1 MSTVNRSSGT
11 GRSRDAAG
19 TTGTG
24 TRRQT
29 GAGSASGRAAS
40 SRTSSARA
48 TSTTRQASG
57 GGSSAVRRQT
67 STGSTAR
74 RQTSSGRVS
83 ASRSTSS
90 YRSPRRRRRDPN
102 YRVIA
107 IVGVIL
113 MIVIVS
119 VVYGMQSS
127 GRHKPIQQETET
139 ETVTEVPETELEK
152 EVSVD
157 GISIT
162 GMSREEA
169 RQTLIDHYPWA
180 MKAQYQ
186 DDTYEI
192 TNLMTVKIDGL
203 LDEIYSSEPK
213 NIYTLD
219 TSGLDT
225 AVDQEIE
232 SMKARWNKAAK
243 NGSISSYDA
252 SSDSFTFAG
261 EQTGIAINE
270 EQLKSDIQSALSAK
284 QFDKVITVSASE
296 VQPEYST
303 AAAKQKY
310 KTIGT
315 YTTNTTSNS
324 KRNTNIRLAAAALNG
339 TIVGPGQEVSF
350 NDTVGQRTEAKGY
363 QGAAAYNNGEVV
375 QEIGGG
381 VCQVSTTL
389 YNAALKAGMKIS
401 MRRSHTFEPSYV
413 TPGMDATVSWG
424 GPDFRFINTSS
435 SAIGIK
441 ASYSNQTVTVS
452 IYGVPVLEDGVTYSL
467 EATKTETFDLPE
479 PQYEEDQT
487 LQPGQE
493 VVKSKGTQGSR
504 WQVKLV
510 VKKDGQV
517 ISSEVDHTATYKGH
531 NPVIRRNTS
540 GVVIGGETESAA
552 ESTSQTTETTAAAET
567 SEGEVGPGVAPTTA
581 PTAPAAPAAPATT
594 AAETPVSEPAVNP
607 DHQSAADGMVA
618 PKPAD

>member
-57 GGSSAVRRQT
+57 GGSSAARRQT
-67 STGSTAR
+67 STGSAAR

-102 YRVIA
+102 YGVIA

-219 TSGLDT
+219 ASGLDT

-452 IYGVPVLEDGVTYSL
+452 IYGVPVLEDGMTYSL

-567 SEGEVGPGVAPTTA
+567 TEGEVGPGVAPTT
-581 PTAPAAPAAPATT
+581 APAAPATT
-594 AAETPVSEPAVNP
+594 AAETPVSEPAASP
-607 DHQSAADGMVA
+607 DRQPADDGIVA

>member
-57 GGSSAVRRQT
+57 GGSSAARRLT

-102 YRVIA
+102 YGVIA

-219 TSGLDT
+219 ASGLDT

-324 KRNTNIRLAAAALNG
+324 KRNTNVRLAAEALNG

-540 GVVIGGETESAA
+540 GVVIGGETESAV
-552 ESTSQTTETTAAAET
+552 ESTSQTTETTAVAET
-567 SEGEVGPGVAPTTA
+567 TEGEVGPGVAPTT
-581 PTAPAAPAAPATT
+581 APAAPATT
-594 AAETPVSEPAVNP
+594 AAETPVSEPAASP
-607 DHQSAADGMVA
+607 DRQPADDGIVA

>member
-57 GGSSAVRRQT
+57 GGSSAARRQT
-67 STGSTAR
+67 STGSAAR

-102 YRVIA
+102 YGVIA

-169 RQTLIDHYPWA
+169 RQTLIDHYPWT

-219 TSGLDT
+219 ASGLDT

-324 KRNTNIRLAAAALNG
+324 KRNTNIRLAAEALNG

-540 GVVIGGETESAA
+540 GVVIGGETESAV

-567 SEGEVGPGVAPTTA
+567 TEGEVGPGVVPTT
-581 PTAPAAPAAPATT
+581 APAAPATT
-594 AAETPVSEPAVNP
+594 AAETPVSEPAASP
-607 DHQSAADGMVA
+607 DRQPADDGIVA

>member
-19 TTGTG
+19 ITGTG

-29 GAGSASGRAAS
+29 GAGSTSGRAAS
-40 SRTSSARA
+40 SRTSSERA

-57 GGSSAVRRQT
+57 GGSSAARRQT
-67 STGSTAR
+67 STGSAAR

-102 YRVIA
+102 YGVIA

-169 RQTLIDHYPWA
+169 RQTLSDHYPWA

-192 TNLMTVKIDGL
+192 TNLMTVKIDSL

-219 TSGLDT
+219 ASGLDT

-567 SEGEVGPGVAPTTA
+567 TEGEVGPGVVPTT
-581 PTAPAAPAAPATT
+581 APAAPATT

-607 DHQSAADGMVA
+607 DHQSAADGIVA

>member
-57 GGSSAVRRQT
+57 GGSSAARRQT
-67 STGSTAR
+67 STGSAAR

-102 YRVIA
+102 YGVIA

-552 ESTSQTTETTAAAET
+552 ESTSQTTETTASAET
-567 SEGEVGPGVAPTTA
+567 TEGEVGPGVAPTT
-581 PTAPAAPAAPATT
+581 APAAPATT

-607 DHQSAADGMVA
+607 DRQPADDGMVA

>member
-57 GGSSAVRRQT
+57 GGSSAARRQT
-67 STGSTAR
+67 STGSAAR

-83 ASRSTSS
+83 ASRNTSS

-102 YRVIA
+102 YGVIA

-552 ESTSQTTETTAAAET
+552 ESTSQTTETTASAET
-567 SEGEVGPGVAPTTA
+567 TEGEVGPGVAPTT
-581 PTAPAAPAAPATT
+581 APAAPATT

-607 DHQSAADGMVA
+607 DRQSAADGIVA

>member
-29 GAGSASGRAAS
+29 GAGSTSGRAAS
-40 SRTSSARA
+40 SRTSSERA

-57 GGSSAVRRQT
+57 GGSSAARRQT

-102 YRVIA
+102 YGVIA

-219 TSGLDT
+219 ASGLDT

-324 KRNTNIRLAAAALNG
+324 KRNTNVRLAAEALNG

-540 GVVIGGETESAA
+540 GVVIGGETESAV
-552 ESTSQTTETTAAAET
+552 ESTSQTTETTAVAET
-567 SEGEVGPGVAPTTA
+567 TEGEVGPGVAPTTA
-581 PTAPAAPAAPATT
+581 PAAPATT
-594 AAETPVSEPAVNP
+594 VAETPVSEPAASP
-607 DHQSAADGMVA
+607 DRQPADDGIVA

>member
-57 GGSSAVRRQT
+57 GGSSAARRQT
-67 STGSTAR
+67 STGSAAR

-102 YRVIA
+102 YGVIA

-552 ESTSQTTETTAAAET
+552 ESTSQTMETTAAAET
-567 SEGEVGPGVAPTTA
+567 TEGEVGPGVAPTT
-581 PTAPAAPAAPATT
+581 APAAPATT

-607 DHQSAADGMVA
+607 DHQSAADGIVA

>member
-57 GGSSAVRRQT
+57 GGSSAARRQT
-67 STGSTAR
+67 STGSAAR

-102 YRVIA
+102 YGVIA

-552 ESTSQTTETTAAAET
+552 ESTSQTTETTASAET
-567 SEGEVGPGVAPTTA
+567 TEGEVGPGVAPTT
-581 PTAPAAPAAPATT
+581 APAAPATT

-618 PKPAD
+618 SKPAD

>member
-29 GAGSASGRAAS
+29 GAGSASGRTTS
-40 SRTSSARA
+40 SRTSSART

-57 GGSSAVRRQT
+57 GGSSAARRQT
-67 STGSTAR
+67 STGSAAR

-102 YRVIA
+102 YGVIA

-127 GRHKPIQQETET
+127 GRHKPIQQKTET

-381 VCQVSTTL
+381 VYQVSTTL

-567 SEGEVGPGVAPTTA
+567 TEGEVGPGVVPTT
-581 PTAPAAPAAPATT
+581 APAAPATT

>member
-29 GAGSASGRAAS
+29 GAGSTSGRAAS

-57 GGSSAVRRQT
+57 GGSSAARRQT

-102 YRVIA
+102 YGVIA

-192 TNLMTVKIDGL
+192 TNLITVKIDGL

-219 TSGLDT
+219 ASGLDT

-324 KRNTNIRLAAAALNG
+324 KRNTNIRLAAEALNG

-567 SEGEVGPGVAPTTA
+567 TEGEIGPGVAPTT
-581 PTAPAAPAAPATT
+581 APAAPATT
-594 AAETPVSEPAVNP
+594 AAETPVSEPAASP
-607 DHQSAADGMVA
+607 DRQPADDGIVA

>member
-57 GGSSAVRRQT
+57 GGSSAARRQT

-74 RQTSSGRVS
+74 RQTSSGHVS

-102 YRVIA
+102 YGVIA

-219 TSGLDT
+219 ASGLDT

-324 KRNTNIRLAAAALNG
+324 KRNTNIRLAAEALNG

-479 PQYEEDQT
+479 PHYEEDQT

-517 ISSEVDHTATYKGH
+517 ISNEVDHTATYKGH

-567 SEGEVGPGVAPTTA
+567 TEGEVGPGVAPAT
-581 PTAPAAPAAPATT
+581 APAAPATT
-594 AAETPVSEPAVNP
+594 AAETPVSEPAVSP
-607 DHQSAADGMVA
+607 DRQPADDGIVA

>member
-57 GGSSAVRRQT
+57 GGSSAARRQT

-83 ASRSTSS
+83 ASRNTSS

-102 YRVIA
+102 YGVIA

-552 ESTSQTTETTAAAET
+552 ESTSQTTETTASAET
-567 SEGEVGPGVAPTTA
+567 TEGEVGPGVAPTT
-581 PTAPAAPAAPATT
+581 APAAPATT

-607 DHQSAADGMVA
+607 DRQPADDGMVA

>member
-24 TRRQT
+24 ARRQT

-57 GGSSAVRRQT
+57 GGSSTARRQT
-67 STGSTAR
+67 STGSAAR

-90 YRSPRRRRRDPN
+90 YRSPRRRRRDPK
-102 YRVIA
+102 YGVIA

-113 MIVIVS
+113 MIVIAS

-127 GRHKPIQQETET
+127 GRHKLIQQETET

-169 RQTLIDHYPWA
+169 RQTLIDHYPWT

-567 SEGEVGPGVAPTTA
+567 TEGEVGPGVVPTT
-581 PTAPAAPAAPATT
+581 APAAPATT

-607 DHQSAADGMVA
+607 DHQSAADGIVA

>member
-1 MSTVNRSSGT
+1 
-11 GRSRDAAG
+11 
-19 TTGTG
+19 
-24 TRRQT
+24 
-29 GAGSASGRAAS
+29 
-40 SRTSSARA
+40 
-48 TSTTRQASG
+48 
-57 GGSSAVRRQT
+57 
-67 STGSTAR
+67 
-74 RQTSSGRVS
+74 
-83 ASRSTSS
+83 
-90 YRSPRRRRRDPN
+90 
-102 YRVIA
+102 
-107 IVGVIL
+107 
-113 MIVIVS
+113 
-119 VVYGMQSS
+119 
-127 GRHKPIQQETET
+127 
-139 ETVTEVPETELEK
+139 
-152 EVSVD
+152 
-157 GISIT
+157 
-162 GMSREEA
+162 
-169 RQTLIDHYPWA
+169 
-180 MKAQYQ
+180 
-186 DDTYEI
+186 
-192 TNLMTVKIDGL
+192 
-203 LDEIYSSEPK
+203 
-213 NIYTLD
+213 
-219 TSGLDT
+219 
-225 AVDQEIE
+225 
-232 SMKARWNKAAK
+232 MKARWNKAAK

-324 KRNTNIRLAAAALNG
+324 KRNTNIRLAAEALNG

-479 PQYEEDQT
+479 PHYEEDQT

-517 ISSEVDHTATYKGH
+517 ISNEVDHTATYKGH

-567 SEGEVGPGVAPTTA
+567 TEGEVGPGVAPAT
-581 PTAPAAPAAPATT
+581 APAAPATT
-594 AAETPVSEPAVNP
+594 AAETPVSEPAVSP
-607 DHQSAADGMVA
+607 DRQPADDGIVA

>member
-11 GRSRDAAG
+11 GRSRGAAG

-29 GAGSASGRAAS
+29 GAGSTSGRSSSSRAVSGRTTTASGR
-40 SRTSSARA
+40 T
-48 TSTTRQASG
+48 SG
-57 GGSSAVRRQT
+57 GT
-67 STGSTAR
+67 STAR
-74 RQTSSGRVS
+74 RQTSAGSASTTRRQTSSGRTTS
-83 ASRSTSS
+83 SRSSSS
-90 YRSPRRRRRDPN
+90 YRSPRHHRRGPN
-102 YRVIA
+102 YGIIA

-119 VVYGMQSS
+119 VVYGMQS
-127 GRHKPIQQETET
+127 GGKHKPIEQETST
-139 ETVTEVPETELEK
+139 EATTEAPETELEK

-162 GMSREEA
+162 GLSREEA

-192 TNLMTVKIDGL
+192 NDLMAVKIDAL
-203 LDEIYSSEPK
+203 LDEIYSGEPK
-213 NIYTLD
+213 SIYTLD

-225 AVDQEIE
+225 SIEQEIE

-243 NGSISSYDA
+243 NGSISAYDA

-261 EQTGIAINE
+261 EQTGIAIDE
-270 EQLKSDIQSALSAK
+270 EQLKSDIQAALSAK

-303 AAAKQKY
+303 ATAKQKY

-324 KRNTNIRLAAAALNG
+324 KRNTNIRLAAQALNG

-517 ISSEVDHTATYKGH
+517 VSSEVDHTATYKGH

-540 GVVIGGETESAA
+540 GVVIGGETESVS
-552 ESTSQTTETTAAAET
+552 ESTAQNTETTAAET
-567 SEGEVGPGVAPTTA
+567 TEGEVGPGVTPTTA
-581 PTAPAAPAAPATT
+581 ATT
-594 AAETPVSEPAVNP
+594 AAETTVSETVVSP
-607 DHQSAADGMVA
+607 DNQSTDGELVT

>member
-1 MSTVNRSSGT
+1 M
-11 GRSRDAAG
+11 
-19 TTGTG
+19 
-24 TRRQT
+24 
-29 GAGSASGRAAS
+29 
-40 SRTSSARA
+40 
-48 TSTTRQASG
+48 
-57 GGSSAVRRQT
+57 
-67 STGSTAR
+67 
-74 RQTSSGRVS
+74 
-83 ASRSTSS
+83 
-90 YRSPRRRRRDPN
+90 
-102 YRVIA
+102 IA

-324 KRNTNIRLAAAALNG
+324 KRNTNIRLAAEALNG

-567 SEGEVGPGVAPTTA
+567 TEGEVGPGVAP

-594 AAETPVSEPAVNP
+594 AAETPVSEPAASP
-607 DHQSAADGMVA
+607 DRQPADDGIVA

>member
-57 GGSSAVRRQT
+57 GGSSAARRLT

-102 YRVIA
+102 YGVIA

-219 TSGLDT
+219 ASGLDT

-324 KRNTNIRLAAAALNG
+324 KRNTNVRLAAEALNG

-540 GVVIGGETESAA
+540 GVVIGGETESAV

-567 SEGEVGPGVAPTTA
+567 TEGEVGPGVAPAT
-581 PTAPAAPAAPATT
+581 APAAPATT
-594 AAETPVSEPAVNP
+594 AAETPVSEPAASP
-607 DHQSAADGMVA
+607 DRQPADDGIVA

>member
-57 GGSSAVRRQT
+57 GGSSAARRQT

-102 YRVIA
+102 YGVIA

-169 RQTLIDHYPWA
+169 RQTLIDHYPWT

-219 TSGLDT
+219 ASGLDT

-324 KRNTNIRLAAAALNG
+324 KRNTNIRLAAEALNG

-567 SEGEVGPGVAPTTA
+567 TEGEVGPGVAPTT
-581 PTAPAAPAAPATT
+581 APAAPATT
-594 AAETPVSEPAVNP
+594 AAETPVSEPAASP
-607 DHQSAADGMVA
+607 DRQPADDGIVA

>member
-40 SRTSSARA
+40 SRTSSERA

-57 GGSSAVRRQT
+57 GGSSAARRQT

-74 RQTSSGRVS
+74 RQTSSGHVS

-102 YRVIA
+102 YGVIA

-219 TSGLDT
+219 ASGLDT

-324 KRNTNIRLAAAALNG
+324 KRNTNIRLAAEALNG

-567 SEGEVGPGVAPTTA
+567 TEGEVGPGVVPTT
-581 PTAPAAPAAPATT
+581 APAAPATT
-594 AAETPVSEPAVNP
+594 AAETPVSEPAASP
-607 DHQSAADGMVA
+607 DRQPADDGIVA

>member
-57 GGSSAVRRQT
+57 GGSSAARRQT

-102 YRVIA
+102 YGVIA

-225 AVDQEIE
+225 AIDQEIE

-270 EQLKSDIQSALSAK
+270 EQLKSDIQSELSAK

-552 ESTSQTTETTAAAET
+552 ESTSQTTETTTAAET
-567 SEGEVGPGVAPTTA
+567 TEGEVGPGVAP
-581 PTAPAAPAAPATT
+581 PTAPAAPATT

-607 DHQSAADGMVA
+607 DRQPADDGMVA

>member
-40 SRTSSARA
+40 SRTSSERA

-57 GGSSAVRRQT
+57 GGSSAARRQT

-102 YRVIA
+102 YGVIA

-219 TSGLDT
+219 VSGLDT

-261 EQTGIAINE
+261 ERTGIAINE

-324 KRNTNIRLAAAALNG
+324 KRNTNVRLAAEALNG

-479 PQYEEDQT
+479 PQYEEDKT

-567 SEGEVGPGVAPTTA
+567 TEGEVGPGVAPAT
-581 PTAPAAPAAPATT
+581 APAAPATT
-594 AAETPVSEPAVNP
+594 AAETPVSEPAASP
-607 DHQSAADGMVA
+607 DRQPADDGIVA

>member
-29 GAGSASGRAAS
+29 GAGSTSGRAAS

-48 TSTTRQASG
+48 SSTARQASG
-57 GGSSAVRRQT
+57 GGSSAARRQT
-67 STGSTAR
+67 STRSTAR

-102 YRVIA
+102 YGVIA
-107 IVGVIL
+107 IVGAIL

-567 SEGEVGPGVAPTTA
+567 TEGEVGPGVVPTT
-581 PTAPAAPAAPATT
+581 APAAPATT
-594 AAETPVSEPAVNP
+594 AAETPVSEPAASP
-607 DHQSAADGMVA
+607 DRQPADDGMVA

>member
-57 GGSSAVRRQT
+57 GGSSAARRQT

-102 YRVIA
+102 YGVIA

-219 TSGLDT
+219 ASGLDT

-324 KRNTNIRLAAAALNG
+324 KRNTNVRLAAEALNG

-540 GVVIGGETESAA
+540 GVVIGGETESAV

-567 SEGEVGPGVAPTTA
+567 TEGEVGPGVAPTTA
-581 PTAPAAPAAPATT
+581 PAAPATT
-594 AAETPVSEPAVNP
+594 VAETPVSEPAASP
-607 DHQSAADGMVA
+607 DRQPADDGIVA

>member
-29 GAGSASGRAAS
+29 GAGSTSGRAAS

-48 TSTTRQASG
+48 SSTARQASG
-57 GGSSAVRRQT
+57 GGSSAARRQT

-102 YRVIA
+102 YGVIA

-540 GVVIGGETESAA
+540 GVVIGGETESAV

-567 SEGEVGPGVAPTTA
+567 TEGEVGPGVVPTT
-581 PTAPAAPAAPATT
+581 APAAPATT
-594 AAETPVSEPAVNP
+594 AAETPVSEPAASP
-607 DHQSAADGMVA
+607 DRQPADGIVA

>member
-48 TSTTRQASG
+48 SSTARQASG
-57 GGSSAVRRQT
+57 GGSSAARRQT
-67 STGSTAR
+67 STGSAAR

-83 ASRSTSS
+83 ASRNTSS

-102 YRVIA
+102 YGVIA

-552 ESTSQTTETTAAAET
+552 ESTSQTTETTASAET
-567 SEGEVGPGVAPTTA
+567 TEGEVGPGVAPTT
-581 PTAPAAPAAPATT
+581 APAAPATT

-607 DHQSAADGMVA
+607 DRQSAADGMVA

>member
-29 GAGSASGRAAS
+29 GVGSASGRAASSRTS

-57 GGSSAVRRQT
+57 GGSSTARRQT
-67 STGSTAR
+67 STGSAAR

-90 YRSPRRRRRDPN
+90 YRSPRRRRRDPK
-102 YRVIA
+102 YGVIA

-113 MIVIVS
+113 MIVIAS

-127 GRHKPIQQETET
+127 GRHKLIQQETEM

-270 EQLKSDIQSALSAK
+270 EQLKSDIQSALSARK
-284 QFDKVITVSASE
+284 FDKVITVSASE

-552 ESTSQTTETTAAAET
+552 ESTSQTTETTAATET
-567 SEGEVGPGVAPTTA
+567 TEGEVGPGVAPTT
-581 PTAPAAPAAPATT
+581 APAAPATT
-594 AAETPVSEPAVNP
+594 AAETPVSEPAASP
-607 DHQSAADGMVA
+607 DRQPADDGMVA

>member
-40 SRTSSARA
+40 SRTSSERA

-57 GGSSAVRRQT
+57 GGSSAARRQT

-102 YRVIA
+102 YGVIA

-219 TSGLDT
+219 ASGLDT

-324 KRNTNIRLAAAALNG
+324 KRNTNIRLAAEALNG

-567 SEGEVGPGVAPTTA
+567 TEGEVGPGVAPTT
-581 PTAPAAPAAPATT
+581 APAAPATT
-594 AAETPVSEPAVNP
+594 AAETPVSEPAASP
-607 DHQSAADGMVA
+607 DRQPADDGIVA

>member
-57 GGSSAVRRQT
+57 GGSSAARRQT

-102 YRVIA
+102 YGVIA

-169 RQTLIDHYPWA
+169 RQTLIDHYPWT

-219 TSGLDT
+219 ASGLDT

-324 KRNTNIRLAAAALNG
+324 KRNTNIRLAAEALNG

-540 GVVIGGETESAA
+540 GVVIGGETESTV

-567 SEGEVGPGVAPTTA
+567 TEGEVGPGVAPTT
-581 PTAPAAPAAPATT
+581 APAAPATT
-594 AAETPVSEPAVNP
+594 AAETPVSEPAASP
-607 DHQSAADGMVA
+607 DRQPADDGIVA

>member
-1 MSTVNRSSGT
+1 M
-11 GRSRDAAG
+11 
-19 TTGTG
+19 
-24 TRRQT
+24 
-29 GAGSASGRAAS
+29 
-40 SRTSSARA
+40 
-48 TSTTRQASG
+48 
-57 GGSSAVRRQT
+57 
-67 STGSTAR
+67 
-74 RQTSSGRVS
+74 
-83 ASRSTSS
+83 
-90 YRSPRRRRRDPN
+90 
-102 YRVIA
+102 IA

-203 LDEIYSSEPK
+203 LDEIYSSETK

-219 TSGLDT
+219 VSGLDT

-567 SEGEVGPGVAPTTA
+567 TEGEVGPGVAPTTA
-581 PTAPAAPAAPATT
+581 PTAPAAPATT
-594 AAETPVSEPAVNP
+594 AAETPVSEPAASP
-607 DHQSAADGMVA
+607 DRQPSDDGMVA

>member
-57 GGSSAVRRQT
+57 GGSSAARHQT
-67 STGSTAR
+67 STGSAAR

-102 YRVIA
+102 YGVIA

-169 RQTLIDHYPWA
+169 RQTLIDHYPWT

-219 TSGLDT
+219 ASGLDT

-540 GVVIGGETESAA
+540 GVVIGGETESAV

-567 SEGEVGPGVAPTTA
+567 TEGEVGPGVAPTT
-581 PTAPAAPAAPATT
+581 APAAPATT
-594 AAETPVSEPAVNP
+594 AAETPVSEPAASP
-607 DHQSAADGMVA
+607 DRQPADDGIVA

>member
-57 GGSSAVRRQT
+57 GGSSAARRQT

-102 YRVIA
+102 YGVIA

-119 VVYGMQSS
+119 VFYGMQSS

-424 GPDFRFINTSS
+424 GPDFRFIKTSS

-567 SEGEVGPGVAPTTA
+567 TEGEVGPGVAPTTA
-581 PTAPAAPAAPATT
+581 PTAPAAPATT
-594 AAETPVSEPAVNP
+594 AAETPVSEPAASP
-607 DHQSAADGMVA
+607 DRQPADDGIVV

>member
-24 TRRQT
+24 TRSQT

-57 GGSSAVRRQT
+57 GGSSAARRQT
-67 STGSTAR
+67 STGSAAR

-102 YRVIA
+102 YGVIA

-552 ESTSQTTETTAAAET
+552 ESTSQTTETTASAET
-567 SEGEVGPGVAPTTA
+567 TEGEVGPGVAPTT
-581 PTAPAAPAAPATT
+581 APAAPATT

-607 DHQSAADGMVA
+607 DRQPADDGMVA

>member
-24 TRRQT
+24 ARRQT

-57 GGSSAVRRQT
+57 GGSSTARRQT
-67 STGSTAR
+67 STGSAAR

-102 YRVIA
+102 YGVIA

-169 RQTLIDHYPWA
+169 RQTLIDHYPWT

-219 TSGLDT
+219 ASGLDT

-324 KRNTNIRLAAAALNG
+324 KRNTNIRLAAEALNG

-567 SEGEVGPGVAPTTA
+567 TEGEVGPGVAPTT
-581 PTAPAAPAAPATT
+581 APAAPATT
-594 AAETPVSEPAVNP
+594 AAETPVSEPAASP
-607 DHQSAADGMVA
+607 DRQPADDGIVA

>member
-57 GGSSAVRRQT
+57 GGSSAARRQT

-102 YRVIA
+102 YGVIA

-219 TSGLDT
+219 ASGLDT

-479 PQYEEDQT
+479 PHYEEDQT

-567 SEGEVGPGVAPTTA
+567 TEGEVGPGVAPAT
-581 PTAPAAPAAPATT
+581 APAAPATT

-607 DHQSAADGMVA
+607 DRQPADDGMVA

>member
-40 SRTSSARA
+40 SRTSSERA

-57 GGSSAVRRQT
+57 GGSSAARRQT

-74 RQTSSGRVS
+74 RQTSSGHVS

-102 YRVIA
+102 YGVIA

-127 GRHKPIQQETET
+127 GRHKLIQQETET

-169 RQTLIDHYPWA
+169 RQTLIDHYPWT

-219 TSGLDT
+219 ASGLDT

-261 EQTGIAINE
+261 ERTGIAINE

-479 PQYEEDQT
+479 PHYEEDQT

-517 ISSEVDHTATYKGH
+517 ISNEVDHTATYKGH

-567 SEGEVGPGVAPTTA
+567 TEGEVGPGVAPAT
-581 PTAPAAPAAPATT
+581 APAAPATT
-594 AAETPVSEPAVNP
+594 AAETPVSEPAVSP
-607 DHQSAADGMVA
+607 DRQPADDGMVA

>member
-40 SRTSSARA
+40 SRTSSERA

-57 GGSSAVRRQT
+57 GGSSTARRQT
-67 STGSTAR
+67 STGSAAR

-102 YRVIA
+102 YGVIA

-169 RQTLIDHYPWA
+169 RQTLIDHYPWT

-219 TSGLDT
+219 ASGLDT

-552 ESTSQTTETTAAAET
+552 ESTSQTTETTAATET
-567 SEGEVGPGVAPTTA
+567 TEGEVGPGVAPTT
-581 PTAPAAPAAPATT
+581 APAAPATT
-594 AAETPVSEPAVNP
+594 AAETPVSEPAASP
-607 DHQSAADGMVA
+607 DRQPADDGIVA

>member
-19 TTGTG
+19 TTGSG

-29 GAGSASGRAAS
+29 GAGSASGRTTS
-40 SRTSSARA
+40 SRTSSART
-48 TSTTRQASG
+48 TSTTRQALG
-57 GGSSAVRRQT
+57 GGSSAARRQT
-67 STGSTAR
+67 STGSAAR

-102 YRVIA
+102 YGVIA

-552 ESTSQTTETTAAAET
+552 ESTSQTMETTAAAET
-567 SEGEVGPGVAPTTA
+567 TEGEVGPGVAPTTA
-581 PTAPAAPAAPATT
+581 PTAPAAPATT